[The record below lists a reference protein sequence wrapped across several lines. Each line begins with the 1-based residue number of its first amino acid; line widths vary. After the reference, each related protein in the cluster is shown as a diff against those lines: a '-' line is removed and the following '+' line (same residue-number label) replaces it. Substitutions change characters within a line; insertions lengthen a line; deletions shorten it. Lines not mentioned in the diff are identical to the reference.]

1 MYPSEVDYVRAT
13 SVDEALTLLGQHDEA
28 KLLAG
33 GHSLIPL
40 MKLRLSDPG
49 TLIDIGRIP
58 ELKGISRDRGTV
70 RIGALTTHAM
80 IASSGDVPAGL
91 YEAAN
96 VVADVQVRNLGTIG
110 GNVVHADPASDPPT
124 VLTALN
130 ATFHITGAGG
140 ERSVSVSDF
149 FTGVFE
155 TAVGENEIL
164 TAIEV
169 AAEPAGT
176 GSAYAVMENPASG
189 YAIEVAAEPAGTGS
203 AYAVMENPASGYAMV
218 GAAAVVKMSGGR
230 CSSASVAVGG
240 LTPKATRAPSVEA
253 ALVGNVMDEST
264 IAAAAAAVQN
274 DLGDIILGD
283 MHAGKDYR
291 KAMATVYVR
300 RAVAAAVERA
310 G

>member
-1 MYPSEVDYVRAT
+1 MYPPEFDYVRAG
-13 SVDEALTLLGQHDEA
+13 SVGEALALLAQHDEA

-40 MKLRLSDPG
+40 MKLRLADPG

-58 ELKGISRDRGTV
+58 ELKGISKSNGTI

-80 IASSGDVPAGL
+80 LAASDDVPGCLHDAENL
-91 YEAAN
+91 
-96 VVADVQVRNLGTIG
+96 VADVQVRNVGTIG

-130 ATFHITGAGG
+130 ATFHITGNGG
-140 ERSVSVSDF
+140 QRAVAAADF

-155 TAVGENEIL
+155 TAVGDNEIL
-164 TAIEV
+164 TAIEI
-169 AAEPAGT
+169 AAET
-176 GSAYAVMENPASG
+176 
-189 YAIEVAAEPAGTGS
+189 AGTGS

-218 GAAAVVKMSGGR
+218 GAAAVVTMSGDR

-240 LTPKATRAPSVEA
+240 LTPTATRAPSVEA
-253 ALVGNVMDEST
+253 ALVGNVLDAST
-264 IAAAAAAVQN
+264 IAAAAAAVQS
-274 DLGDIILGD
+274 DLGDIVLGD

-291 KAMATVYVR
+291 KAMATVYVK
-300 RAVAAAVERA
+300 RALTTAVERA